1 MFLHITYQTSQ
12 RHWWLVALAHEKMLH
27 DYLVELGIGMTG
39 QETVQF
45 DKEPQV
51 DFIGLWLQSHF
62 WDFEESEVIGDGA
75 NNDSNFVFTS
85 LLLHITYQPS
95 QRHWWPVALAHEKTL
110 HDDLVELGI
119 GTTGQETVQLD
130 EEPQVDIIGLRG
142 SPVDFTVFLMRNIHT
157 LEIRRQMFL
166 LLLTKILPA

>member
-1 MFLHITYQTSQ
+1 MKSKWITVLSRFLNLRKSYFAY
-12 RHWWLVALAHEKMLH
+12 R
-27 DYLVELGIGMTG
+27 
-39 QETVQF
+39 
-45 DKEPQV
+45 
-51 DFIGLWLQSHF
+51 HF
-62 WDFEESEVIGDGA
+62 WDFEEPEVIGDGA

-142 SPVDFTVFLMRNIHT
+142 SPVDLTVFLMRNIHT

-166 LLLTKILPA
+166 LLLTKFLPVKKQS

>member
-1 MFLHITYQTSQ
+1 MNIRL
-12 RHWWLVALAHEKMLH
+12 K
-27 DYLVELGIGMTG
+27 
-39 QETVQF
+39 
-45 DKEPQV
+45 
-51 DFIGLWLQSHF
+51 
-62 WDFEESEVIGDGA
+62 IGDGA

-142 SPVDFTVFLMRNIHT
+142 SPVDFTVFLMRDIHT

-166 LLLTKILPA
+166 LLITNSQSFCQLKTVLKSSFFSMQCSHQGRYQSARLHNAHH

>member
-1 MFLHITYQTSQ
+1 MNLRKSCFAY
-12 RHWWLVALAHEKMLH
+12 R
-27 DYLVELGIGMTG
+27 
-39 QETVQF
+39 
-45 DKEPQV
+45 
-51 DFIGLWLQSHF
+51 HF
-62 WDFEESEVIGDGA
+62 WDFEEPEVIGDGA

-166 LLLTKILPA
+166 LLLTKFLPAKNSLEIKFFQHAVFSSRKISVRPSAQCSSLKTWGVSIAKNLALVSKN